1 MNGRLFSIDAVR
13 GWVMIFMALDH
24 AMLFSYHHILA
35 EGYQGIRPSVM
46 PDVLHYLTR
55 FITHYCAP
63 TFIFL
68 AGLSIILFADRRS
81 SRLSSTQ
88 ITTKLVTRGLL
99 LILLQLVI
107 VNWIWGFGLEQQRV
121 YGYGLVYF
129 GILACIGSGI
139 IIFAFSHRLSPP
151 TLFIS
156 SILLLLVVPFLLTL
170 FPLVPGGDNILLE
183 ILLQPNTTGW
193 LFVNYPIIP
202 WLGVMGLGCACG
214 LWIREHPDEI
224 TRLFLIMGVVLLG
237 LWLIVRTGG
246 GYGNLVLYEGGGWRD
261 FMLMSKY
268 PPSLA
273 FLLWNLGGM
282 SLIISAHTHLKNHL
296 YGTHLFRVIVLFGQ
310 VPLFFYVIH
319 LYIYKWL
326 SFMPFMRGT
335 LSMGYVAWMVGLMV
349 MIPLC
354 YGFRIIKKK
363 HPGSILQYI

>member
-202 WLGVMGLGCACG
+202 WLGVMGLGCA
-214 LWIREHPDEI
+214 
-224 TRLFLIMGVVLLG
+224 
-237 LWLIVRTGG
+237 
-246 GYGNLVLYEGGGWRD
+246 
-261 FMLMSKY
+261 
-268 PPSLA
+268 
-273 FLLWNLGGM
+273 
-282 SLIISAHTHLKNHL
+282 
-296 YGTHLFRVIVLFGQ
+296 
-310 VPLFFYVIH
+310 
-319 LYIYKWL
+319 
-326 SFMPFMRGT
+326 
-335 LSMGYVAWMVGLMV
+335 
-349 MIPLC
+349 
-354 YGFRIIKKK
+354 
-363 HPGSILQYI
+363 